1 MDSVGRRWRG
11 PKRGCQGRDGLS
23 LNARRHFEQPDR
35 LRPTPHKV
43 FLYGAESKRDTRRRE
58 EERRG
63 LRIGGRKPPRT
74 LLCETRGWLQ
84 WKSGSPD
91 RVLIG
96 QYEALSRSTRSA
108 KVMC

>member
-74 LLCETRGWLQ
+74 LLCETRGVWL
-84 WKSGSPD
+84 SGQGPD
-91 RVLIG
+91 RPVRG
-96 QYEALSRSTRSA
+96 TESQYEER
-108 KVMC
+108 